1 MSAPTPDQPTPLQ
14 RAAELARVYR
24 ETRKK
29 PGAPFPAELKAAMAS
44 ALVRGVSL
52 RRLARET
59 GLGESSVR
67 QVALAAGLRA
77 TRGTGKYHR
86 MAIHGDPFEGLKS

>member
-1 MSAPTPDQPTPLQ
+1 MSTQTQGQPTPLQ

-29 PGAPFPAELKAAMAS
+29 PGAPFPAELKAALAS

-59 GLGESSVR
+59 GLSESSVR

-77 TRGTGKYHR
+77 TRGTGRYHR
-86 MAIHGDPFEGLKS
+86 MAIHGDPFEGFKT